1 MARSRRIYITIN
13 EDKEEDRLIAKYLS
27 RSYSESS
34 ALKELVYRAALLETE
49 GYTMQPLAPNNN
61 KEVQKGADS
70 TKKVINN
77 TNNTQEVQIGADDI
91 KEMQEIQIKK
101 KQPFKKKQKSEED
114 EMSEIFKNFKM
125 SKNQLMGNK

>member
-49 GYTMQPLAPNNN
+49 GYTMQPLAPNN
-61 KEVQKGADS
+61 
-70 TKKVINN
+70 
-77 TNNTQEVQIGADDI
+77 TQEVQIGADDI

>member
-125 SKNQLMGNK
+125 SKNPVNG

>member
-49 GYTMQPLAPNNN
+49 GYTMRPLAPNSN

>member
-49 GYTMQPLAPNNN
+49 GYTMQPLAPNNTQ
-61 KEVQKGADS
+61 EVQKGADS

>member
-49 GYTMQPLAPNNN
+49 GYTMQPLAPNNTQ
-61 KEVQKGADS
+61 EVQIGADS

-77 TNNTQEVQIGADDI
+77 TNNTQEVQKGADDI

>member
-1 MARSRRIYITIN
+1 
-13 EDKEEDRLIAKYLS
+13 
-27 RSYSESS
+27 
-34 ALKELVYRAALLETE
+34 
-49 GYTMQPLAPNNN
+49 MQPLAPNNN